1 MVPTDH
7 AARLQ
12 RVRLALDG
20 LSLGDVFGQH
30 FFAPEL
36 WRAEFNSRELPPA
49 PWKYTD
55 DTEMAL
61 AIADVLADA
70 NNALGGNGLP
80 AYVASFGDLNQL
92 VTALNESYDNCV
104 ITAFAAAHLCKP

>member
-20 LSLGDVFGQH
+20 LSLGDGFGQH

-61 AIADVLADA
+61 AIADVLAECHAIDQ
-70 NNALGGNGLP
+70 
-80 AYVASFGDLNQL
+80 DLL
-92 VTALNESYDNCV
+92 
-104 ITAFAAAHLCKP
+104 AFEEIWAAAGHPNMVFRLRPDDLVRMTSGRVAPVAR